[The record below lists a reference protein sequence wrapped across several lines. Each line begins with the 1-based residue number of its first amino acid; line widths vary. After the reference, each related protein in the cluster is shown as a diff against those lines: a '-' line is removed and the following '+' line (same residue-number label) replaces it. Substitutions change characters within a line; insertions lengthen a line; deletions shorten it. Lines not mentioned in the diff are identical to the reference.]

1 MRIDARPRERPSL
14 ERLPWQDHV
23 SAAHRRSGAAI
34 CHLAVEGRGP
44 APMPCREETKPVSI
58 AATPVCRCGMAAI
71 SPLSD
76 RASTAPNG
84 LFNGLIWPK
93 AGFASIAYDAT
104 AASNFLPL
112 PAAPSFLARQESP
125 P

>member
-1 MRIDARPRERPSL
+1 M
-14 ERLPWQDHV
+14 
-23 SAAHRRSGAAI
+23 
-34 CHLAVEGRGP
+34 
-44 APMPCREETKPVSI
+44 SI
-58 AATPVCRCGMAAI
+58 AVTPVCRRGMAAI

-84 LFNGLIWPK
+84 LFNGLIWPN

-112 PAAPSFLARQESP
+112 PAAPPFLARQESP
-125 P
+125 PWCGSASANDPAPAGQRHTHICRGRARPSSTNLSNHRS

>member
-1 MRIDARPRERPSL
+1 MLGPGKWPSL
-14 ERLPWQDHV
+14 ERLAWQDHI
-23 SAAHRRSGAAI
+23 SATHRRSGAAI
-34 CHLAVEGRGP
+34 SQLAVEGQDA
-44 APMPCREETKPVSI
+44 APMPCREGTKPVSI
-58 AATPVCRCGMAAI
+58 AATPVCRCEMPPS
-71 SPLSD
+71 SPFSD

-93 AGFASIAYDAT
+93 VGCASIAYDAT

-112 PAAPSFLARQESP
+112 PAAPPFLAGQESP

>member
-1 MRIDARPRERPSL
+1 M
-14 ERLPWQDHV
+14 
-23 SAAHRRSGAAI
+23 
-34 CHLAVEGRGP
+34 
-44 APMPCREETKPVSI
+44 
-58 AATPVCRCGMAAI
+58 TPVCRCGTAAI
-71 SPLSD
+71 FSVIC

-93 AGFASIAYDAT
+93 AGCASIAYDAT

-112 PAAPSFLARQESP
+112 PAAPPFLAQQESP